1 MNDTNSVAIVGR
13 LTRDVDLKYTANG
26 KAVAEFSIAV
36 NRSVKQGDKWETVAD
51 FFDVTLWDKAAESL
65 AKFLVKGKQV
75 AIVGELRQD
84 RWESEGQKRSK
95 VKINATSLQLLGGGE
110 SHGNAPKD
118 APSASH
124 APAEGFAD
132 DIPF

>member
-13 LTRDVDLKYTANG
+13 LTRDVDLKYTASG

-36 NRSVKQGDKWETVAD
+36 NRSVKQGDKWEMVAD
-51 FFDVTLWDKAAESL
+51 FFDVALWDKAAESV

-75 AIVGELRQD
+75 AIVGE
-84 RWESEGQKRSK
+84 
-95 VKINATSLQLLGGGE
+95 VKINATALQLLGGGD

-124 APAEGFAD
+124 APADGFAD